1 MLDSVPHDYAPYVV
15 LLFNTVVLHIL
26 RKVFLRFSPASVQLV
41 IAEIIATLELCADC
55 AELGKRILKEH
66 LSYLSNIIILVV

>member
-1 MLDSVPHDYAPYVV
+1 MLDSIPHDYAPYVV

-26 RKVFLRFSPASVQLV
+26 RKGLLLVSPQAVQLV

-55 AELGKRILKEH
+55 AELGKSCLF
-66 LSYLSNIIILVV
+66 LNL